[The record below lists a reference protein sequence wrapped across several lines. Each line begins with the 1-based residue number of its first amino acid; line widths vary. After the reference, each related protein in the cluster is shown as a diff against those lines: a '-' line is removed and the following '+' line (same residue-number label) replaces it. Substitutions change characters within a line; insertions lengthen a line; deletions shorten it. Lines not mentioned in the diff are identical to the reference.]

1 LSKVN
6 FIIEKTE
13 EKNSFI
19 RLCYFEEQVYNELES
34 TQAWTP
40 VKRVLIDS
48 DQKQLIYV
56 IENED
61 GWQYIRFPLVLWQEI
76 DEALVKEQDMLLV
89 LSKTEDGEAY
99 KTVLLKDFHKECKDL
114 ILNMRQNANYGEDM
128 SSIVEKYFAGTI
140 QQLV

>member
-19 RLCYFEEQVYNELES
+19 RLCYFEEHVYDEIKSSQE
-34 TQAWTP
+34 WTP

-48 DQKQLIYV
+48 DQKHLIYV
-56 IENED
+56 IENQE
-61 GWQYIRFPLVLWQEI
+61 GWQYVRFPLELWKDI

-89 LSKTEDGEAY
+89 LSKTEDGEVY
-99 KTVLLKDFHKECKDL
+99 KSVLLKDFHKECKEL

-128 SSIVEKYFAGTI
+128 SSIVEQYFAGSI

>member
-19 RLCYFEEQVYNELES
+19 RLCYFEEYIYDELDS
-34 TQAWTP
+34 TQEWTP

-56 IENED
+56 IENQE
-61 GWQYIRFPLVLWQEI
+61 GWQYARFPLDLWSEI

-89 LSKTEDGEAY
+89 LSKTEDGEVY
-99 KTVLLKDFHKECKDL
+99 KSLLLKDFHKECKEL

-128 SSIVEKYFAGTI
+128 SSIVEQYFAGTI